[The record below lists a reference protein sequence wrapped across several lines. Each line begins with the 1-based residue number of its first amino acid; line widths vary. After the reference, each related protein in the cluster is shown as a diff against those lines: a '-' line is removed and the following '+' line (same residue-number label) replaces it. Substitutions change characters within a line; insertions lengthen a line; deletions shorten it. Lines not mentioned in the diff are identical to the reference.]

1 MLKRLKD
8 SFDNGIEKIK
18 WFSSLVSDRV
28 KVELSVIKLLHESDQ
43 LEKKREDLMKTIG
56 RRVLELKDYPD
67 MQILKDGV
75 ISSAV
80 SEIELITNEIE
91 QMRKK
96 ASEISAIEE

>member
-1 MLKRLKD
+1 MLKRIRD

-28 KVELSVIKLLHESDQ
+28 KVELSVMKLLYESDQ

-67 MQILKDGV
+67 RQILKDSV
-75 ISSAV
+75 IASAV

-91 QMRKK
+91 QVRKK
-96 ASEISAIEE
+96 ASAISSIEE